1 MVVLRTKLFG
11 LAVLAGLALSATGAQ
26 AGGTPRGETAY
37 ADRPSIWQGLYG
49 GVHLGHAESDFDDG
63 LVGGVQLGYN
73 WRNGLIVYGLEA
85 DISASNADF
94 IDWLGSVRGRVGY
107 LIQPGLLLYGTAG
120 LGVVSFDNT
129 ETGFVFGVGVEGK
142 LSETMSARLEY
153 LNYNIDSGHGH
164 GDDDI
169 GVIRAGLNIK
179 LNR

>member
-1 MVVLRTKLFG
+1 MVLRKELFG
-11 LAVLAGLALSATGAQ
+11 LAVLAGLALSVTGAQ
-26 AGGTPRGETAY
+26 AGGTPRGEAGY

-49 GVHLGHAESDFDDG
+49 GVHLGHADADFDDG

-129 ETGFVFGVGVEGK
+129 ESGFVFGLGVEGK
-142 LSETMSARLEY
+142 LSETMTARLEY
-153 LNYNIDSGHGH
+153 LNYSIDNNGHGH

-169 GVIRAGLNIK
+169 SVIRAGVNIK